1 MNDPALNASSPR
13 YRSLPAGILG
23 HVTEVTEPWANSFDT
38 ELAHLAVDARVD
50 DGARPGRRK
59 FFSCLPPG
67 YVEETAPE
75 DAATDWL
82 QISTLV
88 NHQPGAG
95 STPLA
100 TDQVA
105 GEEGGT
111 GQTEGGQTA
120 GGQSEA
126 GQSEAGQFEGGPSS
140 LAGTRAGQLLAQADR
155 LVLCPSRRGAPGDF
169 RLRRIGLD
177 RVELSSFLPV
187 LESFG
192 LVAVEAVPWHFALE
206 PEGPDAYVDDI
217 GLRIGTPLMTK
228 GFDLSRA
235 SARMVE
241 ALEAVFS
248 GRAEMTSLNRL
259 VLGAELDWR
268 QVNLLCAYCAYRLVV
283 GGPRSAESA
292 ESMTGALVEFPSVA
306 AAAVRLFQALLVPG
320 GGLSPGEARSD
331 LDAALSAVP
340 DLEHDRALHQL
351 VSLVEATVRS
361 NWAIEKET
369 ISLKLSSPDLAFLPA
384 PKPLSETFVW
394 APRFQAL
401 HVRFGLVARG
411 GVRWSDRH
419 SDLRGEVIGLA
430 KAQVKKNSLIVPTG
444 AKGAF
449 VLSKDTEQSQEQG
462 SAAYS
467 AFVRGLLDITDNI
480 VKGEIVH
487 PPGVVCRDG
496 DDPYLVLAP
505 DKGTA
510 HFSDLA
516 NSISGERG
524 FWLGDAFASGGSHGY
539 DHKALGI
546 TARGAWIAVRRHFRA
561 LGIDA
566 QREPLRVVGVGDMSG
581 DVFGNAMLQSE
592 SICLTAAF
600 DHRDI
605 FIDPTPDPARSYGER
620 RRLSQLE
627 RSSWQDYDLQAA
639 SEGAGV
645 YSRHAKQVEL
655 SRQARVSLG
664 VSPGPMSPPELI
676 EHVLGGQVDLIFFGG
691 IGTFVKAPGE
701 SDLDVDDKAN
711 DDVRVSADQL
721 RTRVV
726 TEGAN
731 LAVTQRARTSYSRRG
746 GRINADFIDNAA
758 GVVMSDREVNFK
770 ILLGLAMAAGRLDEP
785 GRETILVGSKE
796 AVASSVLTEVERS
809 IVTLERAASSSASEL
824 PAYEE
829 LMEDLSSA
837 QLLDLDV
844 EALPGPEELARRR
857 QAGAGLSRPEVAV
870 LVSYARSEVARSIE
884 GSPLSSDES
893 LWPCARNYFP
903 PGPLAAFSDLV
914 LGHPLFRQLVSSQ
927 VANAIVEHMGSVW
940 AHEVAAQMGRQL
952 WETAAAYWAARE
964 VLGAGEFFDEL
975 EALAWSISPEAE
987 SAARDELGAG
997 LKRLARWYLAR
1008 PGTIR
1013 PGEVIVS
1020 DLPTASHLEATY
1032 QEEGGSVAKE
1042 LSSLGL
1048 PSEVARRAERYYR
1061 TAAAGEIADVARAAD
1076 RDLTDVLQAYAV
1088 VEGGLSLATL
1098 QGALSGESPSDRW
1111 DRWQL
1116 DLLSDDLARARADAA
1131 IRALQSYPDTPG
1143 EDAARRWLAAH
1154 SDSVE
1159 HARLLVKQVREVAV
1173 PPLSLLT
1180 LAVRALGGAVGR
1192 RA

>member
-1 MNDPALNASSPR
+1 MT
-13 YRSLPAGILG
+13 G
-23 HVTEVTEPWANSFDT
+23 VTEPWAGSFDT
-38 ELAHLAVDARVD
+38 ELAHLAAGERA
-50 DGARPGRRK
+50 DGATREGSRR

-82 QISTLV
+82 EISTLL
-88 NHQPGAG
+88 NRRPTPASGPGLGSGPDGAAGERSDSDRPGDSETSASQTGASQTGASQTGAG
-95 STPLA
+95 QANTVSTK
-100 TDQVA
+100 A
-105 GEEGGT
+105 G
-111 GQTEGGQTA
+111 
-120 GGQSEA
+120 
-126 GQSEAGQFEGGPSS
+126 
-140 LAGTRAGQLLAQADR
+140 RLLAQADR
-155 LVLCPSRRGAPGDF
+155 LVLCPTRRGAPGDF
-169 RLRRIGLD
+169 RLRRIGLN

-192 LVAVEAVPWHFALE
+192 LVAVEAVPWHFALG
-206 PEGPDAYVDDI
+206 PGDPDAYVDDI
-217 GLRIGTPLMTK
+217 GLRVGTPLMTE
-228 GFDLSRA
+228 GFDLARA
-235 SARMVE
+235 SARLVE
-241 ALEAVFS
+241 ALEAVFAR
-248 GRAEMTSLNRL
+248 RAELTSLNRL

-268 QVNLLCAYCAYRLVV
+268 QVNLLCAYSGYRRVV

-292 ESMTGALVEFPSVA
+292 DSITGALVAFPSVA
-306 AAAVRLFQALLVPG
+306 DAAVRLFQALQVPG
-320 GGLSPGEARSD
+320 SSLSPSEARSQVD
-331 LDAALSAVP
+331 VSLAAVP
-340 DLEHDRALHQL
+340 DLEHDRALHEL
-351 VSLVEATVRS
+351 ITLIEATVRS
-361 NWAIEKET
+361 NWALGKET
-369 ISLKLSSPDLAFLPA
+369 ISLKLASSGLAFLPA

-394 APRFQAL
+394 SPSFQAL

-411 GVRWSDRH
+411 GIRWSDRH
-419 SDLRGEVIGLA
+419 SDLRGEVLGLA

-449 VLSKDTEQSQEQG
+449 VLSKQTGQGQEQG
-462 SAAYS
+462 RAAYS

-480 VKGEIVH
+480 VKGEVVR
-487 PPGVVCRDG
+487 PEGVVCRDG

-516 NSISGERG
+516 NSISLERG

-566 QREPLRVVGVGDMSG
+566 QHEPLRVVGVGDMSG
-581 DVFGNAMLQSE
+581 DVFGNAMLQSD
-592 SICLTAAF
+592 SICLVAAF

-605 FIDPTPDPARSYGER
+605 FIDPTPTPANSFAER
-620 RRLSQLE
+620 RRLSGLE

-664 VSPGPMSPPELI
+664 VTPGPLSPPELI
-676 EHVLGGQVDLIFFGG
+676 RHVLGAQVDLIFFGG

-701 SDLDVDDKAN
+701 SDIDVDDKAN
-711 DDVRVSADQL
+711 DDVRVNADHL

-731 LAVTQRARTSYSRRG
+731 LAITQRARTSYSRRG
-746 GRINADFIDNAA
+746 GRVNADFIDNAG
-758 GVVMSDREVNFK
+758 GVVMSDREVNLK
-770 ILLGLAMAAGRLDEP
+770 ILLGLAMSAGRLDAA
-785 GRETILVGSKE
+785 GREAMLVGSKE
-796 AVASSVLTEVERS
+796 AVASAVLAEVERS
-809 IVTLERAASSSASEL
+809 IVALDRAASSSAAEL
-824 PAYEE
+824 AAYEA

-844 EALPGPEELARRR
+844 EALPGAEELARRR

-870 LVSYARSEVARSIE
+870 LVSYARSEVARSTE
-884 GSPLSSDES
+884 ASPLSSDES
-893 LWPCARNYFP
+893 LWPCARKYFP
-903 PGPLAAFSDLV
+903 PGPLEAFSDLV
-914 LGHPLFRQLVSSQ
+914 LDHPLFRQLVSSQ
-927 VANAIVEHMGSVW
+927 VANSVVEQMGPVW

-952 WETAAAYWAARE
+952 WEAAAAYWAARE
-964 VLGAGEFFDEL
+964 VLAAGEFFDEL
-975 EALAWSISPEAE
+975 DAFVWSISPEAE
-987 SAARDELGAG
+987 SALREELGAG

-1008 PGTIR
+1008 PGAIV
-1013 PGEVIVS
+1013 PEEVIAS
-1020 DLPTASHLEATY
+1020 DVLTASRLEANY

-1042 LSSLGL
+1042 LSSLGV
-1048 PSEVARRAERYYR
+1048 PGEVALRAERFYR
-1061 TAAAGEIADVARAAD
+1061 TAAAGELADVARLAD
-1076 RDLTDVLQAYAV
+1076 RQLADVLDAYAV
-1088 VEGGLSLATL
+1088 VEGGLSLSTL
-1098 QGALSGESPSDRW
+1098 QGAVGRQSPSDRW

-1116 DLLSDDLARARADAA
+1116 ELLADDLARARATAA
-1131 IRALQSYPDTPG
+1131 IRALQSYPDASG
-1143 EDAARRWLAAH
+1143 GDAARRWLEARPHA
-1154 SDSVE
+1154 VE
-1159 HARLLVKQVREVAV
+1159 HMLLLVKHVREVPA

-1180 LAVRALGGAVGR
+1180 LAVRALGEAVGR